1 MIKYQVL
8 TFVMT
13 LFIYSS
19 CNQVVDEVVEHEDRN
34 EKLINDSSNQ
44 LKNTFI
50 PPELPSSIVFASEK
64 IPLQSLDIKEG
75 LDRELVVNNFW
86 HSNTFFYFKRAN
98 RWFPIMKEILEEECI
113 PTDFLYL
120 AVIESG
126 LTQATSPS
134 GAKGFWQFMP
144 STATDYD
151 LEVNQNV
158 DERMHI
164 AKSTRAACK
173 YLKKAYDKL
182 GSWVLAAAGYNR
194 GVNGISRAIE
204 SQGVDNFFDLRL
216 NEETSRY
223 VFRIIALKMIMENPE
238 DYGFYFTESNLYP
251 PHKTKSVEVT
261 QTIPNLVAWSL
272 EQDITLKTLTLLNPW
287 IKGTSLVVSR
297 NKSYEIL
304 LPENTEQ
311 LSPYKGL

>member
-98 RWFPIMKEILEEECI
+98 RWFPIMKEILEEEGI

-204 SQGVDNFFDLRL
+204 SQQVDNFFDLRL

-223 VFRIIALKMIMENPE
+223 VYRIIALKMIMENPE

-251 PHKTKSVEVT
+251 PYKTKSVEVT
-261 QTIPNLVAWSL
+261 QTIPDLVAWSL

>member
-13 LFIYSS
+13 LFINSS

-98 RWFPIMKEILEEECI
+98 RWFPILKEILEEEGI

-126 LTQATSPS
+126 LTQATSPL

-223 VFRIIALKMIMENPE
+223 VYRILALKLIMENPKG
-238 DYGFYFTESNLYP
+238 YGFYFEKSDLYP
-251 PHKTKSVEVT
+251 PYKTKSVTVSG
-261 QTIPNLVAWSL
+261 TIPDLISWSL
-272 EQDITLKTLTLLNPW
+272 EHDITYKILKLLNPW
-287 IKGTSLVVSR
+287 IKEETLIVHDD
-297 NKSYEIL
+297 KTYEIV
-304 LPENTEQ
+304 LPENSEQ
-311 LSPYKGL
+311 LTPNKGL

>member
-98 RWFPIMKEILEEECI
+98 RWFPIMKEILEEEGI

-251 PHKTKSVEVT
+251 PYKTKSVEVT

>member
-98 RWFPIMKEILEEECI
+98 RWFPIMKEILEEEGI

-204 SQGVDNFFDLRL
+204 SQQVDNFFDLRL

-223 VFRIIALKMIMENPE
+223 VYRIIALKMIMENPE
-238 DYGFYFTESNLYP
+238 EYGFYFTESNLYP
-251 PHKTKSVEVT
+251 PYKTKSVEVT
-261 QTIPNLVAWSL
+261 QTIPDLVAWSL

>member
-98 RWFPIMKEILEEECI
+98 RWFPIMKEILEEEGI

-151 LEVNQNV
+151 LEVNQNI

-251 PHKTKSVEVT
+251 PYKTKSVEVT